1 MGDTPLWLQQL
12 VYQLPGLL
20 VYTLGLLL
28 ALVYWRRCHGP
39 ALLTVI
45 GCGLLFLTAVGHTAV
60 YVVLVEQR
68 QAGEIPHEQF
78 ARVMSLLGL
87 VSSGTRAV
95 GLALVVIAVF
105 VGRGGSRHPDAD
117 E

>member
-1 MGDTPLWLQQL
+1 MGDIPFWLQQL

-20 VYTLGLLL
+20 VATLGLLL
-28 ALVYWRRCHGP
+28 ALVYWRRCPGP
-39 ALLTVI
+39 ALMTVV
-45 GCGLLFLTAVGHTAV
+45 GCGLLFVTAVGHTAV
-60 YVVLVEQR
+60 YAVLWEQMR
-68 QAGEIPHEQF
+68 AGEMPHEQF